1 MTAALNELYTK
12 LTHNMRELEIANS
25 MANEASRTKSE
36 FLSTMSHELRTPL
49 NAIIGFDELLLSG
62 KPGTLTE
69 KQAHQLDRIHSNGL
83 RLLTL
88 IDDVLD
94 LARIEA
100 GRVEIQP
107 VPFVVSD
114 MVEKLTAQSAGLLE
128 NKKFKFDITIK
139 PTLDKVVVGDRDRIE
154 HIMLNLLSNA
164 FKFTHQGSVTL
175 VVGLA
180 DKPGFW
186 GFSVIDTGIG
196 IPPHAI
202 EYIFEEFRQEDGSS
216 RRVYG

>member
-107 VPFVVSD
+107 APFVVSD

-128 NKKFKFDITIK
+128 N
-139 PTLDKVVVGDRDRIE
+139 RSSSSMSR
-154 HIMLNLLSNA
+154 LNQRL
-164 FKFTHQGSVTL
+164 T
-175 VVGLA
+175 
-180 DKPGFW
+180 
-186 GFSVIDTGIG
+186 
-196 IPPHAI
+196 
-202 EYIFEEFRQEDGSS
+202 R
-216 RRVYG
+216 